1 MVSTEENKFFEKL
14 SDKEIDNLIG
24 ELCSVRDNNPDVK
37 VIDNIKNN
45 INPVLQEQIDITN
58 DAIIV
63 EEDILTSILKS
74 EMPLTHEEID
84 VLKANNLYN
93 KYISKFNNSQ
103 EDNMMIE
110 EEIKRNLASSDDDAI
125 EMIVESEE
133 TKEDSFPET
142 ELIEESN
149 ASSKDNNTN
158 KDKESSKEVLNF
170 MPYTGGI
177 AYGTLDNVSKE
188 ITNVVNTV
196 TSVKDLTESI
206 NEAKKEDIAKTVSE
220 FNNKSE
226 DDDDHEMSI
235 EEINDVPATNL
246 SVDDKIL
253 TSVLTDKYNTVSDE
267 DAIKLIEVMNRY
279 KSGEKFD
286 VFEAL
291 PKSLKDVIYKE
302 AMSVGA
308 DKSLINFFAKS
319 FINDLVDNTYLD
331 KEITD
336 FNQELKEVLAPMG
349 NIAGTVMDEYS
360 DEVYHKFTDKLE
372 EKADEIQENNPKKAE
387 QLRVISKSFKEAVS
401 LERIISILK
410 FVPSS
415 ANKAYKMA
423 RDNWNKFCN
432 DYDSKISTVKPA
444 PRDIEHCIAGLNNT
458 ELKYQYDESIIKAL
472 VVMVAN
478 SVIDAINEGSLNE
491 HIYAYYSSNALYTIM
506 FTANNSEVNAIIMNS
521 VKEALDLIKNYMEPL
536 LARDSKKNRKRNR
549 KR

>member
-1 MVSTEENKFFEKL
+1 MVNTEENKFFEKL

-24 ELCSVRDNNPDVK
+24 ELCSARDNNPDVK
-37 VIDNIKNN
+37 IIDNIKNN

-110 EEIKRNLASSDDDAI
+110 EEIKRNLTSSEDDAI
-125 EMIVESEE
+125 EMVIESEE
-133 TKEDSFPET
+133 TKEESFPET
-142 ELIEESN
+142 EYTEESSTSN
-149 ASSKDNNTN
+149 KDNNTN
-158 KDKESSKEVLNF
+158 EDKESSKEVLNS
-170 MPYTGGI
+170 YTSNI
-177 AYGTLDNVSKE
+177 AYETLDNVSKE
-188 ITNVVNTV
+188 IAGVVNTV
-196 TSVKDLTESI
+196 TSVKDLSESI
-206 NEAKKEDIAKTVSE
+206 NEAKKENIAKTVSE
-220 FNNKSE
+220 FNNKTD

-235 EEINDVPATNL
+235 EEINDVPATTL
-246 SVDDKIL
+246 SVDDKVL

-267 DAIKLIEVMNRY
+267 DAIKLIEVINRY

-286 VFEAL
+286 VFESL

-372 EKADEIQENNPKKAE
+372 KKADEIQEDNPKKAE

-401 LERIISILK
+401 LERIISLLK
-410 FVPSS
+410 FIPSS

-423 RDNWNKFCN
+423 RDNWNKFCS
-432 DYDSKISTVKPA
+432 DYDNKISTIKPA

-478 SVIDAINEGSLNE
+478 SVIDAIDEGNLNE

-506 FTANNSEVNAIIMNS
+506 FTANNSEVNTIIMNS

-536 LARDSKKNRKRNR
+536 LARNSKKDRKR
-549 KR
+549 KK

>member
-1 MVSTEENKFFEKL
+1 MVNTEENKFFEKL

-110 EEIKRNLASSDDDAI
+110 EEIKRNLALSEDDAI
-125 EMIVESEE
+125 ETVIESEE
-133 TKEDSFPET
+133 TKEESFPET
-142 ELIEESN
+142 KYTEESSTSN
-149 ASSKDNNTN
+149 KDNNTN
-158 KDKESSKEVLNF
+158 EDKKSSKEVLDS
-170 MPYTGGI
+170 YTSNI
-177 AYGTLDNVSKE
+177 AYETLDNVSKE
-188 ITNVVNTV
+188 IAGVVNTV
-196 TSVKDLTESI
+196 TSVKDLSESI
-206 NEAKKEDIAKTVSE
+206 NEAKKENIAKTVSE
-220 FNNKSE
+220 FNNKT

-246 SVDDKIL
+246 SVDDKVL

-267 DAIKLIEVMNRY
+267 DAIKLIEVINRY

-286 VFEAL
+286 VFESL

-372 EKADEIQENNPKKAE
+372 KKADEIQEDNPKKAE

-401 LERIISILK
+401 LERIIGLLK
-410 FVPSS
+410 FIPSS

-423 RDNWNKFCN
+423 RDNWNKFCS
-432 DYDSKISTVKPA
+432 DYDNKISTIKPA

-478 SVIDAINEGSLNE
+478 SVIDAIDEGNLNE

-536 LARDSKKNRKRNR
+536 LARNSKKDRKRNR
-549 KR
+549 KK

>member
-1 MVSTEENKFFEKL
+1 MVNTEENKFFEKL

-110 EEIKRNLASSDDDAI
+110 EEIKRNLTSSEDDAI
-125 EMIVESEE
+125 EMVIESEE
-133 TKEDSFPET
+133 TKEESFPET
-142 ELIEESN
+142 EYTEESSTSN
-149 ASSKDNNTN
+149 KDNNTN
-158 KDKESSKEVLNF
+158 EDKESSKEVLNS
-170 MPYTGGI
+170 YTSNI
-177 AYGTLDNVSKE
+177 AYETLDNVSKE
-188 ITNVVNTV
+188 IAGVVNTV
-196 TSVKDLTESI
+196 TSVKDLSESI
-206 NEAKKEDIAKTVSE
+206 NEAKKENIAKTVSE
-220 FNNKSE
+220 FNNKTD

-246 SVDDKIL
+246 SVDDKVL

-267 DAIKLIEVMNRY
+267 DAIKLIEVINRY

-286 VFEAL
+286 VFESL

-319 FINDLVDNTYLD
+319 FINDLVDNTYFD

-372 EKADEIQENNPKKAE
+372 KKADEIQEDNPKKAE

-401 LERIISILK
+401 LERIIGLLK
-410 FVPSS
+410 FIPSS

-423 RDNWNKFCN
+423 RDNWNKFCS
-432 DYDSKISTVKPA
+432 DYDNKISTVKPA

-472 VVMVAN
+472 IVMVAN
-478 SVIDAINEGSLNE
+478 SVIDAIDEGSLNE

-506 FTANNSEVNAIIMNS
+506 FTANNSEVIAIIMNS
-521 VKEALDLIKNYMEPL
+521 VKEALYLIKNYMEPL
-536 LARDSKKNRKRNR
+536 LARNSKKNRKRNR
-549 KR
+549 KK

>member
-1 MVSTEENKFFEKL
+1 MVNTEENKFFEKL

-110 EEIKRNLASSDDDAI
+110 EEIKRNLTSSEDDAI
-125 EMIVESEE
+125 EMVIESEE
-133 TKEDSFPET
+133 TKEESFPET
-142 ELIEESN
+142 EYTEESSTSN
-149 ASSKDNNTN
+149 KDNNTN
-158 KDKESSKEVLNF
+158 EDKESSKEVLDS
-170 MPYTGGI
+170 YTSNI
-177 AYGTLDNVSKE
+177 AYETLDNVSKE
-188 ITNVVNTV
+188 IAGVVNTV
-196 TSVKDLTESI
+196 TSVKDLSESI
-206 NEAKKEDIAKTVSE
+206 NEAKKENIAKTVSE
-220 FNNKSE
+220 FNNKT
-226 DDDDHEMSI
+226 DDDHEMSI

-246 SVDDKIL
+246 SVDDKVL

-286 VFEAL
+286 VFESL

-372 EKADEIQENNPKKAE
+372 KKADEIQEDNPKKAE

-401 LERIISILK
+401 LERIIGLLK
-410 FVPSS
+410 STPSS

-423 RDNWNKFCN
+423 RDNWNKFCS
-432 DYDSKISTVKPA
+432 DYDNKISTIKPA

-478 SVIDAINEGSLNE
+478 SVIDAIDEGNLNE

-536 LARDSKKNRKRNR
+536 LARNSKKNRKRNR
-549 KR
+549 KK

>member
-1 MVSTEENKFFEKL
+1 MVNTEENKFFEKL

-24 ELCSVRDNNPDVK
+24 ELCSARDNNPDVK
-37 VIDNIKNN
+37 VIDSIKNN

-63 EEDILTSILKS
+63 EEDILNSILKS

-110 EEIKRNLASSDDDAI
+110 EEIKRNLTSSEDDAI
-125 EMIVESEE
+125 EMVIESEE
-133 TKEDSFPET
+133 TKEESFPET
-142 ELIEESN
+142 EYTEESSTSN
-149 ASSKDNNTN
+149 KDNNTN
-158 KDKESSKEVLNF
+158 EDKESSKEVLNS
-170 MPYTGGI
+170 YTSNI
-177 AYGTLDNVSKE
+177 AYETLDNVSKE
-188 ITNVVNTV
+188 IAGVVNTV
-196 TSVKDLTESI
+196 TSVKDLSESI
-206 NEAKKEDIAKTVSE
+206 NEAKKENIAKTVSE
-220 FNNKSE
+220 FNNKT
-226 DDDDHEMSI
+226 DDDHEMSI

-246 SVDDKIL
+246 SVDDKVL

-267 DAIKLIEVMNRY
+267 DAIKLIEVINRY

-286 VFEAL
+286 VFESL

-372 EKADEIQENNPKKAE
+372 KKADEIQEDNPKKAE
-387 QLRVISKSFKEAVS
+387 QLRTISKSFKEAVS
-401 LERIISILK
+401 LERIISLLK
-410 FVPSS
+410 FIPSS

-423 RDNWNKFCN
+423 RDNWNKFCS
-432 DYDSKISTVKPA
+432 DYDNKISTIKPA

-478 SVIDAINEGSLNE
+478 SVIDAIDEGNLNE

-536 LARDSKKNRKRNR
+536 LARNSKKNRKRNR
-549 KR
+549 KK

>member
-1 MVSTEENKFFEKL
+1 MVNTEENKFFEKL

-24 ELCSVRDNNPDVK
+24 ELCSARDNNPDVK
-37 VIDNIKNN
+37 IIDNIKNN

-63 EEDILTSILKS
+63 EEDILNSILKS
-74 EMPLTHEEID
+74 ETPLTHEEID

-110 EEIKRNLASSDDDAI
+110 EEIKRNLALSEDDAI
-125 EMIVESEE
+125 EMVIESEE
-133 TKEDSFPET
+133 TKEESFPET
-142 ELIEESN
+142 KYTEKSN
-149 ASSKDNNTN
+149 TFSKDNNTN
-158 KDKESSKEVLNF
+158 EDKESSKEVLNS
-170 MPYTGGI
+170 YTSNI
-177 AYGTLDNVSKE
+177 AYETLDNVSKE
-188 ITNVVNTV
+188 ITDVVNTV
-196 TSVKDLTESI
+196 TSVKDLSESI
-206 NEAKKEDIAKTVSE
+206 NEAKKENIAKTVSE
-220 FNNKSE
+220 FNNKTD

-286 VFEAL
+286 VFESL

-372 EKADEIQENNPKKAE
+372 KKADEIQEDNPKKAE

-401 LERIISILK
+401 LERIIGLLK
-410 FVPSS
+410 FIPSS

-423 RDNWNKFCN
+423 RDNWNKFCS
-432 DYDSKISTVKPA
+432 DYDNKISTVKPA

-472 VVMVAN
+472 IIMVAN
-478 SVIDAINEGSLNE
+478 SVIDAIDEGSLNE

-536 LARDSKKNRKRNR
+536 LARNSKKDRKRNR

>member
-1 MVSTEENKFFEKL
+1 MVNTEENKFFEKL

-110 EEIKRNLASSDDDAI
+110 EEIKRNLTSSEDDAI
-125 EMIVESEE
+125 EMVIESEE
-133 TKEDSFPET
+133 TKEESFPET
-142 ELIEESN
+142 EYTEESSTSN
-149 ASSKDNNTN
+149 KDNNTN
-158 KDKESSKEVLNF
+158 EDKKSSKEVLDS
-170 MPYTGGI
+170 YTSNI
-177 AYGTLDNVSKE
+177 AYETLDNVSKE
-188 ITNVVNTV
+188 IAGVVNTV
-196 TSVKDLTESI
+196 TSVKDLSESI
-206 NEAKKEDIAKTVSE
+206 NEAKKENIAKTVSE
-220 FNNKSE
+220 FNNKT
-226 DDDDHEMSI
+226 DDHEMSI

-246 SVDDKIL
+246 SVDDKVL

-267 DAIKLIEVMNRY
+267 DAIKLIEVINRY

-286 VFEAL
+286 VFESL

-372 EKADEIQENNPKKAE
+372 KKADEIQEDNPKKAE

-401 LERIISILK
+401 LERIISLLK
-410 FVPSS
+410 FIPSS

-423 RDNWNKFCN
+423 RDNWNKFCS
-432 DYDSKISTVKPA
+432 DYDNKISTIKPA

-478 SVIDAINEGSLNE
+478 SVIDAIDEGNLNE

-536 LARDSKKNRKRNR
+536 LARNSKKNRKRNR
-549 KR
+549 KK

>member
-1 MVSTEENKFFEKL
+1 MVNTEENKFFEKL

-110 EEIKRNLASSDDDAI
+110 EEIKRNLALSEDDAI
-125 EMIVESEE
+125 ETVIESEE
-133 TKEDSFPET
+133 TKEESFPET
-142 ELIEESN
+142 KYTEESSTSN
-149 ASSKDNNTN
+149 KDNNTN
-158 KDKESSKEVLNF
+158 EDKKSSKEVLDS
-170 MPYTGGI
+170 YTSNI
-177 AYGTLDNVSKE
+177 AYETLDNVSKE
-188 ITNVVNTV
+188 IAGVVNTV
-196 TSVKDLTESI
+196 TSVKDLSESI
-206 NEAKKEDIAKTVSE
+206 NEAKKENIAKTVSE
-220 FNNKSE
+220 FNNKT

-246 SVDDKIL
+246 SVDDKVL

-267 DAIKLIEVMNRY
+267 DAIKLIEVINRY

-286 VFEAL
+286 VFESL

-372 EKADEIQENNPKKAE
+372 KKADEIQEDNPKKAE

-401 LERIISILK
+401 LERIIGLLK
-410 FVPSS
+410 FIPSS

-423 RDNWNKFCN
+423 RDNWNKFCS
-432 DYDSKISTVKPA
+432 DYDNKISTIKPA

-478 SVIDAINEGSLNE
+478 SVIDAIDEGSLNE

-536 LARDSKKNRKRNR
+536 LARNSKKDRKRNR
-549 KR
+549 KK

>member
-1 MVSTEENKFFEKL
+1 MVNTEENKFFEKL

-24 ELCSVRDNNPDVK
+24 ELCSARDNNPDVK

-45 INPVLQEQIDITN
+45 INPVLQEQINITN

-63 EEDILTSILKS
+63 EEDILTGILKS

-110 EEIKRNLASSDDDAI
+110 EEIKRNLASSEDDAI
-125 EMIVESEE
+125 EMVVESEE
-133 TKEDSFPET
+133 IKEDSFPET
-142 ELIEESN
+142 EYTEESSTSN
-149 ASSKDNNTN
+149 KDNNTN
-158 KDKESSKEVLNF
+158 EDKESSKEVLDS
-170 MPYTGGI
+170 YTSNI
-177 AYGTLDNVSKE
+177 AYETLDNVSKE
-188 ITNVVNTV
+188 IAGVVNTV
-196 TSVKDLTESI
+196 TSVKDLSESI
-206 NEAKKEDIAKTVSE
+206 NEAKKENIAKTVSE
-220 FNNKSE
+220 FNNKT
-226 DDDDHEMSI
+226 DDDHEMSI
-235 EEINDVPATNL
+235 EEINDVPATTL
-246 SVDDKIL
+246 SVDDKVL

-267 DAIKLIEVMNRY
+267 DAIKLIEVINRY

-286 VFEAL
+286 VFESL

-372 EKADEIQENNPKKAE
+372 KKADEIQEDNPKKAE
-387 QLRVISKSFKEAVS
+387 QLRTISKSFKEAVS

-432 DYDSKISTVKPA
+432 DYNDKISTVKPA

-506 FTANNSEVNAIIMNS
+506 FTANNSEVNTIIMNS

-536 LARDSKKNRKRNR
+536 LARNSKKNRKRNR
-549 KR
+549 KK

>member
-1 MVSTEENKFFEKL
+1 MVNTEENKFFEKL

-110 EEIKRNLASSDDDAI
+110 EEIKRNLTSSEDDAI
-125 EMIVESEE
+125 EMVIESEE
-133 TKEDSFPET
+133 TKEESFPET
-142 ELIEESN
+142 EYTEESSTSN
-149 ASSKDNNTN
+149 KDNNTN
-158 KDKESSKEVLNF
+158 EDKESSKEVLDS
-170 MPYTGGI
+170 YTSNI
-177 AYGTLDNVSKE
+177 AYKTLDNVSKE
-188 ITNVVNTV
+188 IAGVVNTV
-196 TSVKDLTESI
+196 TSVKDLSESI
-206 NEAKKEDIAKTVSE
+206 NEAKKENIAKTVSE
-220 FNNKSE
+220 FNNKTD

-246 SVDDKIL
+246 SVDDKVL

-267 DAIKLIEVMNRY
+267 DAIKLIEVINRY

-286 VFEAL
+286 VFESL

-372 EKADEIQENNPKKAE
+372 KKADEIQEDNPKKAE

-401 LERIISILK
+401 LERIIGLLK
-410 FVPSS
+410 STPSS

-423 RDNWNKFCN
+423 RDNWNKFCS
-432 DYDSKISTVKPA
+432 DYDNKISTIKPA

-478 SVIDAINEGSLNE
+478 SVIDAIDEGNLNE

-536 LARDSKKNRKRNR
+536 LARNSKKNRKRNR
-549 KR
+549 KK

>member
-1 MVSTEENKFFEKL
+1 MVNTEENKFFEKL

-110 EEIKRNLASSDDDAI
+110 EEIKRNLTSSEDDAI
-125 EMIVESEE
+125 EMVIESEE
-133 TKEDSFPET
+133 TKEESFPET
-142 ELIEESN
+142 EYIEESSTSN
-149 ASSKDNNTN
+149 KDNNTN
-158 KDKESSKEVLNF
+158 EDKKSSKEVLNS
-170 MPYTGGI
+170 YTSNI
-177 AYGTLDNVSKE
+177 AYETLDNVSKE
-188 ITNVVNTV
+188 IAGVVNTV
-196 TSVKDLTESI
+196 TSVKDLSESI
-206 NEAKKEDIAKTVSE
+206 NEAKKENIAKTVSE

-246 SVDDKIL
+246 SVDDKVL
-253 TSVLTDKYNTVSDE
+253 ASVLTDKYNTVSDE
-267 DAIKLIEVMNRY
+267 DAIKLIEVINRY

-286 VFEAL
+286 VFESL

-372 EKADEIQENNPKKAE
+372 KKADEIQEDNPKKAE

-401 LERIISILK
+401 LERIIGLLK
-410 FVPSS
+410 FIPSS

-423 RDNWNKFCN
+423 RDNWNKFCS
-432 DYDSKISTVKPA
+432 DYDNKISTIKPA

-536 LARDSKKNRKRNR
+536 LARNSKKNRKRNR
-549 KR
+549 KK

>member
-1 MVSTEENKFFEKL
+1 MVNTEENKFFEKL

-110 EEIKRNLASSDDDAI
+110 EEIKRNLTSSEDDAI
-125 EMIVESEE
+125 EMVIESEE
-133 TKEDSFPET
+133 TKEESFPET
-142 ELIEESN
+142 EYTEESSTSN
-149 ASSKDNNTN
+149 KDNNTN
-158 KDKESSKEVLNF
+158 EDKESSKEVLNS
-170 MPYTGGI
+170 YTSNI
-177 AYGTLDNVSKE
+177 AYETLDNVSKE
-188 ITNVVNTV
+188 IAGVVNTV
-196 TSVKDLTESI
+196 TSVKDLSESI
-206 NEAKKEDIAKTVSE
+206 NEAKKENIAKTVSE
-220 FNNKSE
+220 FNNKT

-246 SVDDKIL
+246 SVDDKVL

-267 DAIKLIEVMNRY
+267 DAIKLIEVINRY

-286 VFEAL
+286 VFESL

-372 EKADEIQENNPKKAE
+372 KKADEIQEDNPKKAE

-401 LERIISILK
+401 LERIIGLLK
-410 FVPSS
+410 STPSS

-423 RDNWNKFCN
+423 RDNWNKFCS
-432 DYDSKISTVKPA
+432 DYDNKISTIKPA

-478 SVIDAINEGSLNE
+478 SVIDAIDEGNLNE

-506 FTANNSEVNAIIMNS
+506 FTANNSEVNTIIMNS

-536 LARDSKKNRKRNR
+536 LTRNSKKNRKRNR
-549 KR
+549 KK

>member
-1 MVSTEENKFFEKL
+1 MVNTEENKFFEKL

-110 EEIKRNLASSDDDAI
+110 EEIKRNLTSSEDDAI
-125 EMIVESEE
+125 EMIIESEE
-133 TKEDSFPET
+133 TKEESFPET
-142 ELIEESN
+142 EYTEESSTSN
-149 ASSKDNNTN
+149 KDNNTN
-158 KDKESSKEVLNF
+158 EDKESSKEVLDS
-170 MPYTGGI
+170 YTSNI
-177 AYGTLDNVSKE
+177 AYETLDNVSKE
-188 ITNVVNTV
+188 IAGVVNTV
-196 TSVKDLTESI
+196 TSVKDLSESI
-206 NEAKKEDIAKTVSE
+206 NEAKKENIAKTVSE

-235 EEINDVPATNL
+235 EEINDVPATTL
-246 SVDDKIL
+246 SVDDNVL

-286 VFEAL
+286 VFESL

-372 EKADEIQENNPKKAE
+372 KKADEIQEDNPKKAE

-401 LERIISILK
+401 LERIIGLLK
-410 FVPSS
+410 FIPSS

-423 RDNWNKFCN
+423 RDNWNKFCS
-432 DYDSKISTVKPA
+432 DYDNKISTVKPA

-506 FTANNSEVNAIIMNS
+506 FTANNSEVNDIIMNS

-536 LARDSKKNRKRNR
+536 LARNSKKNRKRNR
-549 KR
+549 KK

>member
-110 EEIKRNLASSDDDAI
+110 EEIKRNLALSEDDAI
-125 EMIVESEE
+125 EMVIESEE

-142 ELIEESN
+142 EYIEESSTSN
-149 ASSKDNNTN
+149 KDNNTN
-158 KDKESSKEVLNF
+158 EDKESSKEVLDS
-170 MPYTGGI
+170 YTSNI
-177 AYGTLDNVSKE
+177 AYETLDNVSKE
-188 ITNVVNTV
+188 IADVVNTV
-196 TSVKDLTESI
+196 TSVKDLSESI
-206 NEAKKEDIAKTVSE
+206 NEAKKENIAKTVSE
-220 FNNKSE
+220 FNNKTD

-246 SVDDKIL
+246 SVDDKVL

-267 DAIKLIEVMNRY
+267 DAIKLIEVINRY

-286 VFEAL
+286 VFESL

-372 EKADEIQENNPKKAE
+372 KKADEIQEDNPKKAE
-387 QLRVISKSFKEAVS
+387 QLRTISKSFKEAVS
-401 LERIISILK
+401 LERIIGLLK
-410 FVPSS
+410 STPSS

-423 RDNWNKFCN
+423 RDNWNKFCS
-432 DYDSKISTVKPA
+432 DYDNKISTVKPA

-506 FTANNSEVNAIIMNS
+506 FTANNSEVNTIIMNS

-536 LARDSKKNRKRNR
+536 LARNSKKNRKRNR
-549 KR
+549 KK

>member
-24 ELCSVRDNNPDVK
+24 ELCSARDNNPDVK

-110 EEIKRNLASSDDDAI
+110 EEIKRNLASSEDDAI
-125 EMIVESEE
+125 EMVIESEE

-142 ELIEESN
+142 EYIEESN
-149 ASSKDNNTN
+149 TSNKDNNIN
-158 KDKESSKEVLNF
+158 EDKESSKEVLNS
-170 MPYTGGI
+170 YTSNI
-177 AYGTLDNVSKE
+177 AYETLDNVSKE
-188 ITNVVNTV
+188 ITDVVNTV
-196 TSVKDLTESI
+196 TSVKDLSESI
-206 NEAKKEDIAKTVSE
+206 NEAKKENIAKTVSE
-220 FNNKSE
+220 FNNKTD

-253 TSVLTDKYNTVSDE
+253 TSILTDKYNTVSDE
-267 DAIKLIEVMNRY
+267 DAIKLIEVINRY

-286 VFEAL
+286 VFESL

-349 NIAGTVMDEYS
+349 NIAGTIMDEYS

-372 EKADEIQENNPKKAE
+372 KKADEIQEDNPKKAE
-387 QLRVISKSFKEAVS
+387 QLRAISKSFKEAVS
-401 LERIISILK
+401 LERIIGLLK
-410 FVPSS
+410 FIPSS

-423 RDNWNKFCN
+423 RDNWNKFCS
-432 DYDSKISTVKPA
+432 DYDNKISTIKPA
-444 PRDIEHCIAGLNNT
+444 PRDIEHCITGLNNT
-458 ELKYQYDESIIKAL
+458 ELKYQYDESIIKTL

-506 FTANNSEVNAIIMNS
+506 FTANNSEVNTIIMNS
-521 VKEALDLIKNYMEPL
+521 VKEALELIKNYMEPL
-536 LARDSKKNRKRNR
+536 LARNSKKDRKRNR

>member
-1 MVSTEENKFFEKL
+1 MVNTEENKFFEKL

-37 VIDNIKNN
+37 IIDNIKNN

-110 EEIKRNLASSDDDAI
+110 EEIKRNLASSEDDAI
-125 EMIVESEE
+125 EMVIESEE
-133 TKEDSFPET
+133 TKEESFPET
-142 ELIEESN
+142 EYTEESSTSN
-149 ASSKDNNTN
+149 KDNNTN
-158 KDKESSKEVLNF
+158 EDKESSKEVLDS
-170 MPYTGGI
+170 YTSNI
-177 AYGTLDNVSKE
+177 AYETLDNVSKE
-188 ITNVVNTV
+188 IAGVVNTV
-196 TSVKDLTESI
+196 TSVKDLSESI
-206 NEAKKEDIAKTVSE
+206 NEAKKENIAKTISE
-220 FNNKSE
+220 FNNKTD

-246 SVDDKIL
+246 SVDDKVL

-267 DAIKLIEVMNRY
+267 DAIKLIEVINRY

-286 VFEAL
+286 VFESL

-372 EKADEIQENNPKKAE
+372 KKADEIQEDNPKKAE
-387 QLRVISKSFKEAVS
+387 QLRTISKSFKEAVS
-401 LERIISILK
+401 LERIIGLLK
-410 FVPSS
+410 STPSS

-423 RDNWNKFCN
+423 RDNWNKFCS
-432 DYDSKISTVKPA
+432 DYDNKISTIKPA

-478 SVIDAINEGSLNE
+478 SVIDAIDEGNLNE

-536 LARDSKKNRKRNR
+536 LARNSKKNRKRNR
-549 KR
+549 KK

>member
-1 MVSTEENKFFEKL
+1 MVNTEENKFFEKL

-110 EEIKRNLASSDDDAI
+110 EEIKRNLASSEDDAI
-125 EMIVESEE
+125 EMVIESEE
-133 TKEDSFPET
+133 TKEESFPET
-142 ELIEESN
+142 EYIEESSTSN
-149 ASSKDNNTN
+149 KDNNTN
-158 KDKESSKEVLNF
+158 EDKESSKEVLDS
-170 MPYTGGI
+170 YTSNI
-177 AYGTLDNVSKE
+177 AYETLDNVSKE
-188 ITNVVNTV
+188 IAGVVNTV
-196 TSVKDLTESI
+196 ASVKDLSESI
-206 NEAKKEDIAKTVSE
+206 NEAKKENIAKTVSE
-220 FNNKSE
+220 FNNKTD

-235 EEINDVPATNL
+235 EEINDVPATTL
-246 SVDDKIL
+246 SVDDKVL
-253 TSVLTDKYNTVSDE
+253 TSVLTDKYNTVSDK
-267 DAIKLIEVMNRY
+267 DAIKLIEVINRY

-286 VFEAL
+286 VFESL

-319 FINDLVDNTYLD
+319 FINNLVDNTYLD

-372 EKADEIQENNPKKAE
+372 KKADEIQEDNPKKAE
-387 QLRVISKSFKEAVS
+387 QLRTISKSFKEAVS
-401 LERIISILK
+401 LERIIGLLK
-410 FVPSS
+410 FIPSS

-423 RDNWNKFCN
+423 RDNWNKFCS
-432 DYDSKISTVKPA
+432 DYDNKISTVKPA

-506 FTANNSEVNAIIMNS
+506 FTANNSEVNTIIMNS

-536 LARDSKKNRKRNR
+536 LARNSKKNRKRNR
-549 KR
+549 KK

>member
-1 MVSTEENKFFEKL
+1 MVNTEENKFFEKL

-110 EEIKRNLASSDDDAI
+110 EEIKRNLTSSEDDAI
-125 EMIVESEE
+125 EMVIESEE

-142 ELIEESN
+142 EYTEESSTSN
-149 ASSKDNNTN
+149 KDNNTN
-158 KDKESSKEVLNF
+158 EDKESSKKVLDS
-170 MPYTGGI
+170 YTSNI
-177 AYGTLDNVSKE
+177 AYETLDNVSKE
-188 ITNVVNTV
+188 IAGVVNTV
-196 TSVKDLTESI
+196 TSVKDLSESI
-206 NEAKKEDIAKTVSE
+206 NEAKKENIAKTVSE
-220 FNNKSE
+220 FNNKTD

-246 SVDDKIL
+246 SVDDKVL

-267 DAIKLIEVMNRY
+267 DAIKLIEVINRY

-286 VFEAL
+286 VFESL

-372 EKADEIQENNPKKAE
+372 KKADEIQEDNPKKAE
-387 QLRVISKSFKEAVS
+387 QLRTISKSFKEAVS
-401 LERIISILK
+401 LERIIGLLK
-410 FVPSS
+410 STPSS

-423 RDNWNKFCN
+423 RDNWNKFCS
-432 DYDSKISTVKPA
+432 DYDNKISTIKPA

-478 SVIDAINEGSLNE
+478 SVIDAIDEGNLNE

-536 LARDSKKNRKRNR
+536 LARNSKKNRKRNR
-549 KR
+549 KK

>member
-1 MVSTEENKFFEKL
+1 MVNTEENKFFEKL

-110 EEIKRNLASSDDDAI
+110 EEIKRNLTSSEDDAI
-125 EMIVESEE
+125 EMVIESEE
-133 TKEDSFPET
+133 TKEESFPET
-142 ELIEESN
+142 EYTEESSTSN
-149 ASSKDNNTN
+149 KDNNTN
-158 KDKESSKEVLNF
+158 EDKKSSKEVLDS
-170 MPYTGGI
+170 YTSNI
-177 AYGTLDNVSKE
+177 TYETLDNVSKE
-188 ITNVVNTV
+188 IAGVVNTV
-196 TSVKDLTESI
+196 TSVKDLSESI
-206 NEAKKEDIAKTVSE
+206 NEAKKENIAKTVSE
-220 FNNKSE
+220 FNNKTD

-246 SVDDKIL
+246 SVDDKVL

-267 DAIKLIEVMNRY
+267 DAIKLIEVINRY

-286 VFEAL
+286 VFESL

-372 EKADEIQENNPKKAE
+372 KKADEIQEDNPKKAE

-401 LERIISILK
+401 LERIIGLLK
-410 FVPSS
+410 STPSS

-423 RDNWNKFCN
+423 RDNWNKFCS
-432 DYDSKISTVKPA
+432 DYDNKISTVKPA

-506 FTANNSEVNAIIMNS
+506 FTANNSEVNTIIMNS

-536 LARDSKKNRKRNR
+536 LARNSKKDRKRNR
-549 KR
+549 KK

>member
-110 EEIKRNLASSDDDAI
+110 EEIKRNLASSEDDAI
-125 EMIVESEE
+125 EMVIESEE
-133 TKEDSFPET
+133 TKEESFPET
-142 ELIEESN
+142 EYTEESSTSN
-149 ASSKDNNTN
+149 KDNNTN
-158 KDKESSKEVLNF
+158 EDKESSKEVLDS
-170 MPYTGGI
+170 YTSNI
-177 AYGTLDNVSKE
+177 AYETLDNVSKE
-188 ITNVVNTV
+188 IAGVVNTV
-196 TSVKDLTESI
+196 TSVKDLSESI
-206 NEAKKEDIAKTVSE
+206 NEAKKENIAKTVSE
-220 FNNKSE
+220 FNNKTD

-235 EEINDVPATNL
+235 EEINDVPATTL
-246 SVDDKIL
+246 SVDDKVL

-267 DAIKLIEVMNRY
+267 DAIKLIEVINRY

-286 VFEAL
+286 VFESL

-372 EKADEIQENNPKKAE
+372 KKADEIQEDNPKKAE
-387 QLRVISKSFKEAVS
+387 QLRTISKSFKEAVS
-401 LERIISILK
+401 LERIIGLLK
-410 FVPSS
+410 FIPSS

-423 RDNWNKFCN
+423 RDNWNKFCS
-432 DYDSKISTVKPA
+432 DYDNKISTVKPA

-506 FTANNSEVNAIIMNS
+506 FTANNSEVNTIIMNS

-536 LARDSKKNRKRNR
+536 LARNNKKNRKRNR
-549 KR
+549 KK

>member
-24 ELCSVRDNNPDVK
+24 ELCSARDNNPDVK

-110 EEIKRNLASSDDDAI
+110 EEIKRNLASSEDDAI
-125 EMIVESEE
+125 EMVVESEE
-133 TKEDSFPET
+133 TKEESFPET

-149 ASSKDNNTN
+149 TSSKDNNTN

-170 MPYTGGI
+170 IPYTGGI

-196 TSVKDLTESI
+196 ASVKDLTESI
-206 NEAKKEDIAKTVSE
+206 NEAKKENIAKTVSE
-220 FNNKSE
+220 FNNKTD

-235 EEINDVPATNL
+235 EEINDVPATTL
-246 SVDDKIL
+246 SVDDKVL

-267 DAIKLIEVMNRY
+267 DAIKLIEVINRY

-286 VFEAL
+286 VFESL

-319 FINDLVDNTYLD
+319 FINDIVDNTYLD

-372 EKADEIQENNPKKAE
+372 KKADEIQEDNPKKAE
-387 QLRVISKSFKEAVS
+387 QLRTISKSFKEAVS
-401 LERIISILK
+401 LERIIGLLK
-410 FVPSS
+410 FIPSS

-423 RDNWNKFCN
+423 RDNWNKFCS
-432 DYDSKISTVKPA
+432 DYDNKISTVKPA

-506 FTANNSEVNAIIMNS
+506 FTANNSEVNTIIMNS

-536 LARDSKKNRKRNR
+536 LARNSKKNRKRNR
-549 KR
+549 KK

>member
-1 MVSTEENKFFEKL
+1 MVNTEENKFFEKL

-37 VIDNIKNN
+37 VIDDIKNN

-110 EEIKRNLASSDDDAI
+110 EEIKRNLTSSEDDAI
-125 EMIVESEE
+125 EMVIESEE
-133 TKEDSFPET
+133 TKEESFPET
-142 ELIEESN
+142 EYTEESSTSN
-149 ASSKDNNTN
+149 KDNNTN
-158 KDKESSKEVLNF
+158 EDKESSKEVLDS
-170 MPYTGGI
+170 YTSNI
-177 AYGTLDNVSKE
+177 AYETLDNVSKE
-188 ITNVVNTV
+188 IAGVVNTV
-196 TSVKDLTESI
+196 TSVKDLSESI
-206 NEAKKEDIAKTVSE
+206 NEAKKENIAKTVSE
-220 FNNKSE
+220 FNNKT

-246 SVDDKIL
+246 SVDDKVL

-267 DAIKLIEVMNRY
+267 DAIKLIEVINRY

-286 VFEAL
+286 VFESL

-372 EKADEIQENNPKKAE
+372 KKADEIQEDNPKKAE
-387 QLRVISKSFKEAVS
+387 QLRTISKSFKEAVS
-401 LERIISILK
+401 LERIIGLLK
-410 FVPSS
+410 STPSS

-423 RDNWNKFCN
+423 RDNWNKFCS
-432 DYDSKISTVKPA
+432 DYDNKISTIKPA

-478 SVIDAINEGSLNE
+478 SVIDAIDEGNLNE

-506 FTANNSEVNAIIMNS
+506 FTANNSEVNTIIMNS

-536 LARDSKKNRKRNR
+536 LARNSKKNRKRNR
-549 KR
+549 KK

>member
-1 MVSTEENKFFEKL
+1 MVNTEENKFFEKL

-110 EEIKRNLASSDDDAI
+110 EEIKRNLASSEDDAI

-133 TKEDSFPET
+133 IKEDSFPET
-142 ELIEESN
+142 EYTEESSTSN
-149 ASSKDNNTN
+149 KDNNTN
-158 KDKESSKEVLNF
+158 EDKESSKEVLDS
-170 MPYTGGI
+170 YTSNI
-177 AYGTLDNVSKE
+177 AYETLDNVSKE
-188 ITNVVNTV
+188 IAGVVNTV
-196 TSVKDLTESI
+196 TSVKDLSESI
-206 NEAKKEDIAKTVSE
+206 NEAKKENIAKTVSE
-220 FNNKSE
+220 FNNKT

-246 SVDDKIL
+246 SVDDKVL

-267 DAIKLIEVMNRY
+267 DAIKLIEVINRY

-286 VFEAL
+286 VFESL

-372 EKADEIQENNPKKAE
+372 KKADEIQEDHPTKAE

-401 LERIISILK
+401 LERIIGLLK
-410 FVPSS
+410 FIPSS

-423 RDNWNKFCN
+423 RDNWNKFCS
-432 DYDSKISTVKPA
+432 DYDNKISTIKPA

-478 SVIDAINEGSLNE
+478 SVIDAIDEGNLNE

-536 LARDSKKNRKRNR
+536 LARNSKKNRKRNR
-549 KR
+549 KK

>member
-1 MVSTEENKFFEKL
+1 MVNTEENKFFEKL

-110 EEIKRNLASSDDDAI
+110 EEIKRNLTSSEDDAI
-125 EMIVESEE
+125 EMVIESEE
-133 TKEDSFPET
+133 TKEESFPET
-142 ELIEESN
+142 EYIEESSTSN
-149 ASSKDNNTN
+149 KDNNTN
-158 KDKESSKEVLNF
+158 EDKESSKEVLNS
-170 MPYTGGI
+170 YTSNI
-177 AYGTLDNVSKE
+177 AYETLDNVSKE
-188 ITNVVNTV
+188 IAGVVNTV
-196 TSVKDLTESI
+196 TSVKDLSESI
-206 NEAKKEDIAKTVSE
+206 NEAKKENIAKTVSE
-220 FNNKSE
+220 FNNKT
-226 DDDDHEMSI
+226 DDDHEMSI

-246 SVDDKIL
+246 SVDDKVL

-267 DAIKLIEVMNRY
+267 DAIKLIEVINRY

-286 VFEAL
+286 VFESL

-372 EKADEIQENNPKKAE
+372 KKADEIQEDNPKKAE

-401 LERIISILK
+401 LERIIGLLK

-423 RDNWNKFCN
+423 RDNWNKFCS
-432 DYDSKISTVKPA
+432 DYDNKISTIKPA

-478 SVIDAINEGSLNE
+478 SVIDAIDEGNINEYFPKIRHNFPFF
-491 HIYAYYSSNALYTIM
+491 H
-506 FTANNSEVNAIIMNS
+506 
-521 VKEALDLIKNYMEPL
+521 
-536 LARDSKKNRKRNR
+536 
-549 KR
+549 

>member
-1 MVSTEENKFFEKL
+1 MVNTEENKFFEKL

-110 EEIKRNLASSDDDAI
+110 EEIKRNLTSSEDDAI
-125 EMIVESEE
+125 EMVIESEE
-133 TKEDSFPET
+133 TKEESFPET
-142 ELIEESN
+142 EYTEESSTSN
-149 ASSKDNNTN
+149 KDNNTN
-158 KDKESSKEVLNF
+158 EDKESSKEVLNS
-170 MPYTGGI
+170 YTSNI
-177 AYGTLDNVSKE
+177 AYETLDNVSKE
-188 ITNVVNTV
+188 ITDVVNTI
-196 TSVKDLTESI
+196 TSVKDLSESI
-206 NEAKKEDIAKTVSE
+206 NEAKKENIAKTVSE

-246 SVDDKIL
+246 SVDDKVL

-267 DAIKLIEVMNRY
+267 DAIKLIEVINRY

-286 VFEAL
+286 VFESL

-372 EKADEIQENNPKKAE
+372 KKADEIQEDNPKKAE
-387 QLRVISKSFKEAVS
+387 QLRVISNSFKEAVS
-401 LERIISILK
+401 LERIIGLLK
-410 FVPSS
+410 STPSS

-423 RDNWNKFCN
+423 RDNWNKFCS
-432 DYDSKISTVKPA
+432 DYDNKISTIKPA

-478 SVIDAINEGSLNE
+478 SVIDAIDEGNLNE

-506 FTANNSEVNAIIMNS
+506 FTANNSEVNTIIMNS

-536 LARDSKKNRKRNR
+536 LARNSKKNRKRNR
-549 KR
+549 KK

>member
-1 MVSTEENKFFEKL
+1 MVNTEENKFFEKL

-24 ELCSVRDNNPDVK
+24 ELCSARDNNPDVK

-110 EEIKRNLASSDDDAI
+110 EEIKRNLASSEDDAI
-125 EMIVESEE
+125 EMVIESEE
-133 TKEDSFPET
+133 IKEDSFPET
-142 ELIEESN
+142 KYTEESN
-149 ASSKDNNTN
+149 TSSKDNNTN
-158 KDKESSKEVLNF
+158 EDKESSKEVLNS
-170 MPYTGGI
+170 YTSNI
-177 AYGTLDNVSKE
+177 AYETLDNVSKE
-188 ITNVVNTV
+188 ITDVVNTV
-196 TSVKDLTESI
+196 TSVKDLSESI
-206 NEAKKEDIAKTVSE
+206 NEAKKENIAKTVSE
-220 FNNKSE
+220 FNNKTD

-286 VFEAL
+286 VFESL

-360 DEVYHKFTDKLE
+360 DEIYHKFTDKLE
-372 EKADEIQENNPKKAE
+372 KKADEIQEDNPKKAE
-387 QLRVISKSFKEAVS
+387 QLRAISKSFKEAVS
-401 LERIISILK
+401 LERIIGLLK
-410 FVPSS
+410 FIPSS

-423 RDNWNKFCN
+423 RDNWNKFCS
-432 DYDSKISTVKPA
+432 DYDNKISTVKPA

-506 FTANNSEVNAIIMNS
+506 FTANNSEVNTIIMNS

-536 LARDSKKNRKRNR
+536 LARNSKKNRKRNR

>member
-110 EEIKRNLASSDDDAI
+110 EEIKRNLTSSEDDAI
-125 EMIVESEE
+125 EMVIESEE
-133 TKEDSFPET
+133 TKEESFPET
-142 ELIEESN
+142 EYIEESSTSN
-149 ASSKDNNTN
+149 KDNNTN
-158 KDKESSKEVLNF
+158 EDKESSKEVLDS
-170 MPYTGGI
+170 YTSNI
-177 AYGTLDNVSKE
+177 AYETLDNVSKE
-188 ITNVVNTV
+188 IAGVVNTV
-196 TSVKDLTESI
+196 TSVKDLSESI
-206 NEAKKEDIAKTVSE
+206 NEAKKENIAKTVSE
-220 FNNKSE
+220 FNNKTD

-246 SVDDKIL
+246 SVDDKVL

-267 DAIKLIEVMNRY
+267 DAIKLIEVINRY

-286 VFEAL
+286 VFESL

-372 EKADEIQENNPKKAE
+372 KKADEIQEDNPKKAE

-401 LERIISILK
+401 LERIIGLLK
-410 FVPSS
+410 FIPSS

-423 RDNWNKFCN
+423 RDNWNKFCS
-432 DYDSKISTVKPA
+432 DYDNKISTVKPA

-506 FTANNSEVNAIIMNS
+506 FTANNSEVNTIIMNS

-536 LARDSKKNRKRNR
+536 FARNSKKNRKRNR
-549 KR
+549 KK

>member
-1 MVSTEENKFFEKL
+1 MVNTEENKFFEKL

-24 ELCSVRDNNPDVK
+24 ELCSARDNNPDVK

-110 EEIKRNLASSDDDAI
+110 EEIKRNLASSEDDAI
-125 EMIVESEE
+125 EMVVESEE
-133 TKEDSFPET
+133 IKEDSFPET
-142 ELIEESN
+142 EYTEESSTSN
-149 ASSKDNNTN
+149 KDNNTN
-158 KDKESSKEVLNF
+158 EDKESSKEVLDS
-170 MPYTGGI
+170 YTSNI
-177 AYGTLDNVSKE
+177 AYETLDNVSKE
-188 ITNVVNTV
+188 ITDVVNTV
-196 TSVKDLTESI
+196 TSVKDLSESI
-206 NEAKKEDIAKTVSE
+206 NEAKKENIAKTVSE
-220 FNNKSE
+220 FNNKT

-246 SVDDKIL
+246 SVDDKVL

-267 DAIKLIEVMNRY
+267 DAIKLIEVINRY

-286 VFEAL
+286 VFESL

-372 EKADEIQENNPKKAE
+372 KKADEIQEDNPKKAE
-387 QLRVISKSFKEAVS
+387 QLRVISKSFKEAIS
-401 LERIISILK
+401 LERIIGLLK
-410 FVPSS
+410 FIPSS

-423 RDNWNKFCN
+423 RDNWNKFCS
-432 DYDSKISTVKPA
+432 DYDNKISTVKPA

-506 FTANNSEVNAIIMNS
+506 FTANNSEVNTIIMNS

-536 LARDSKKNRKRNR
+536 LARNSKKNRKRNR
-549 KR
+549 KK

>member
-1 MVSTEENKFFEKL
+1 MVNTEENKFFEKL

-24 ELCSVRDNNPDVK
+24 ELCSTRDNNPDVK
-37 VIDNIKNN
+37 IIDNIKNN

-63 EEDILTSILKS
+63 EEDILNSILKS

-110 EEIKRNLASSDDDAI
+110 EEIKRNLASSEDDAI

-142 ELIEESN
+142 EYTEESN
-149 ASSKDNNTN
+149 TSSKDNNTN
-158 KDKESSKEVLNF
+158 EDKESSKEVLDS
-170 MPYTGGI
+170 YTSNI
-177 AYGTLDNVSKE
+177 AYETLDNVSKE
-188 ITNVVNTV
+188 IAGVVNTV
-196 TSVKDLTESI
+196 TSVKDLSESI
-206 NEAKKEDIAKTVSE
+206 NEAKKENIAKTVSE
-220 FNNKSE
+220 FNNKT

-246 SVDDKIL
+246 SVDDKVL

-267 DAIKLIEVMNRY
+267 DAIKLIEVINRY

-286 VFEAL
+286 VFESL

-372 EKADEIQENNPKKAE
+372 KKADEIQEDNPKKAE
-387 QLRVISKSFKEAVS
+387 QLRTISKSFKEAVS
-401 LERIISILK
+401 LERIIGLLK
-410 FVPSS
+410 STPSS

-423 RDNWNKFCN
+423 RDNWNKFCS
-432 DYDSKISTVKPA
+432 DYDNKISTVKPA

-506 FTANNSEVNAIIMNS
+506 FTANNSEVNTIIMNS

-536 LARDSKKNRKRNR
+536 LARNSKKNRKRNR
-549 KR
+549 KK

>member
-1 MVSTEENKFFEKL
+1 MVNTEENKFFEKL

-110 EEIKRNLASSDDDAI
+110 EEIKRNLASSEDDAI
-125 EMIVESEE
+125 EMVIESEE
-133 TKEDSFPET
+133 TKEESFPET
-142 ELIEESN
+142 EYIEESSTSN
-149 ASSKDNNTN
+149 KDNNTN
-158 KDKESSKEVLNF
+158 EDKESSKEVLDS
-170 MPYTGGI
+170 YTSNI
-177 AYGTLDNVSKE
+177 AYETLDNVSKE
-188 ITNVVNTV
+188 IAGVVNTV
-196 TSVKDLTESI
+196 ASVKDLSESI
-206 NEAKKEDIAKTVSE
+206 NEAKKENIAKTVSE
-220 FNNKSE
+220 FNNKTD

-235 EEINDVPATNL
+235 EEINDVPATTL
-246 SVDDKIL
+246 SVDDKVL

-267 DAIKLIEVMNRY
+267 DAIKLIEVINRY

-286 VFEAL
+286 VFESL

-319 FINDLVDNTYLD
+319 FINNLVDNTYLD

-372 EKADEIQENNPKKAE
+372 KKADEIQEDNPKKAE
-387 QLRVISKSFKEAVS
+387 QLRTISKSFKEAVS
-401 LERIISILK
+401 LERIIGLLK
-410 FVPSS
+410 FIPSS

-423 RDNWNKFCN
+423 RDNWNKFCS
-432 DYDSKISTVKPA
+432 DYDNKISTIKPA

-506 FTANNSEVNAIIMNS
+506 FTANNSEVNTIIMNS

-536 LARDSKKNRKRNR
+536 LARNSKKNRKRNR
-549 KR
+549 KK

>member
-1 MVSTEENKFFEKL
+1 MVNTEENKFFEKL

-110 EEIKRNLASSDDDAI
+110 EEIKRNLALSEDDAI
-125 EMIVESEE
+125 ETVIESEE
-133 TKEDSFPET
+133 TKEESFPET
-142 ELIEESN
+142 KYTEESSTSN
-149 ASSKDNNTN
+149 KDNNTN
-158 KDKESSKEVLNF
+158 EDKKSSKEVLDS
-170 MPYTGGI
+170 YTSNI
-177 AYGTLDNVSKE
+177 AYETLDNVSKE
-188 ITNVVNTV
+188 IAGVVNTV
-196 TSVKDLTESI
+196 TSVKDLSESI
-206 NEAKKEDIAKTVSE
+206 NEAKKENIAKTVSE
-220 FNNKSE
+220 FNNKT

-246 SVDDKIL
+246 SVDDKVL

-267 DAIKLIEVMNRY
+267 DAIKLIEVINRY

-286 VFEAL
+286 VFESL

-372 EKADEIQENNPKKAE
+372 KKADEIQEDNPKKAE

-401 LERIISILK
+401 LERIIGLLK
-410 FVPSS
+410 FIPSS

-423 RDNWNKFCN
+423 RDNWNKFCS
-432 DYDSKISTVKPA
+432 DYDNKISTIKPA

-458 ELKYQYDESIIKAL
+458 ELKYQYDESIIKTL

-478 SVIDAINEGSLNE
+478 SVIDAIDEGSLNE

-536 LARDSKKNRKRNR
+536 LARNSKKDRKRNR
-549 KR
+549 KK

>member
-1 MVSTEENKFFEKL
+1 MMVNTEENKFFEKL

-24 ELCSVRDNNPDVK
+24 ELCSARDNNPDVK

-63 EEDILTSILKS
+63 EEDILNSILKS

-84 VLKANNLYN
+84 ILKANNLYN

-110 EEIKRNLASSDDDAI
+110 EEIKRNLALSEDDAI
-125 EMIVESEE
+125 ESEE
-133 TKEDSFPET
+133 TKEDSFPEIKYT
-142 ELIEESN
+142 EESN
-149 ASSKDNNTN
+149 TSSKDNNTN
-158 KDKESSKEVLNF
+158 EDKESSKEVLNS
-170 MPYTGGI
+170 YTSNI
-177 AYGTLDNVSKE
+177 AYETLDNVSKE
-188 ITNVVNTV
+188 ITDVVNTV
-196 TSVKDLTESI
+196 TSVKDLSESI
-206 NEAKKEDIAKTVSE
+206 NEAKKENIAKTVSE

-235 EEINDVPATNL
+235 EEINDVPATTL
-246 SVDDKIL
+246 SVDDNVL
-253 TSVLTDKYNTVSDE
+253 TSVLTDKYNTISDE
-267 DAIKLIEVMNRY
+267 DAIKLIEVINRY

-286 VFEAL
+286 VFESL

-372 EKADEIQENNPKKAE
+372 KKADEIQEDNPKKAE

-401 LERIISILK
+401 LERIIGLLK
-410 FVPSS
+410 FIPSS

-423 RDNWNKFCN
+423 RDNWNKFCS
-432 DYDSKISTVKPA
+432 DYDNKISTIKPA

-536 LARDSKKNRKRNR
+536 LARNSKKDRKRNR

>member
-1 MVSTEENKFFEKL
+1 MVNTEENKFFEKL

-24 ELCSVRDNNPDVK
+24 ELWSARDNNPDVK
-37 VIDNIKNN
+37 IIDNIKNN

-63 EEDILTSILKS
+63 EEDILNSILKS
-74 EMPLTHEEID
+74 ETPLTHEEID

-110 EEIKRNLASSDDDAI
+110 EEIKRNLALSEDDAI
-125 EMIVESEE
+125 EMVIESEE
-133 TKEDSFPET
+133 TKEESFPET
-142 ELIEESN
+142 KYTEKSN
-149 ASSKDNNTN
+149 TFSKDNNTN
-158 KDKESSKEVLNF
+158 EDKESSKEVLNS
-170 MPYTGGI
+170 YTSNI
-177 AYGTLDNVSKE
+177 AYETLDNVSKE
-188 ITNVVNTV
+188 ITDVVNTV
-196 TSVKDLTESI
+196 TSVKDLSESI
-206 NEAKKEDIAKTVSE
+206 NEAKKENIAKTVSE
-220 FNNKSE
+220 FNNKTD

-286 VFEAL
+286 VFESL

-372 EKADEIQENNPKKAE
+372 KKADEIQEDNPKKAE

-401 LERIISILK
+401 LERIISLLK
-410 FVPSS
+410 FIPSS

-423 RDNWNKFCN
+423 RDNWNKFCS
-432 DYDSKISTVKPA
+432 DYDNKISTVKPA

-472 VVMVAN
+472 IIMVAN
-478 SVIDAINEGSLNE
+478 SVIDAIDEGSLNE

-536 LARDSKKNRKRNR
+536 LARNSKKDRKRNR